1 MATINLIL
9 VICFTKFVFAF
20 KIRKRCSLEFVLRK
34 NAKFIRQHSW
44 PSHFLVKLQTLQMKE
59 NSIGVILQEALQNF
73 SNQFCFKQHV
83 TASKYV
89 MRCAIW
95 YHWYNLKSVKNTH
108 GGVLILV
115 KLQALACNFTRINA
129 PSWVFFTFLKLYKWY
144 QIAQWT
150 TYKIKFTLVYWISI
164 LTWYTACILWRFIA
178 TDVLDIQMIYIA
190 EKVLGDAH
198 F

>member
-9 VICFTKFVFAF
+9 VICFTKFAFAF

-44 PSHFLVKLQTLQMKE
+44 PSHFLEKLQTLTNEREFHRGYTPGSFAK
-59 NSIGVILQEALQNF
+59 F
-73 SNQFCFKQHV
+73 FNQFCFKQHV

-129 PSWVFFTFLKLYKWY
+129 PSWVFFTFF
-144 QIAQWT
+144 
-150 TYKIKFTLVYWISI
+150 KIVQMVPN
-164 LTWYTACILWRFIA
+164 RA
-178 TDVLDIQMIYIA
+178 THHI
-190 EKVLGDAH
+190 
-198 F
+198 